1 MFKRSRAKLNMFEPH
16 KEDEKMKSDAQ
27 IKLRLIS

>member
-1 MFKRSRAKLNMFEPH
+1 MFEPH

-27 IKLRLIS
+27 IKLRLISWKYVQIFFYH